1 MQETLIGDISVGDE
15 STMCCVQDEQP
26 SVARKGV
33 GVLAAPGENPQEEEE
48 EEGGRNE
55 IDSHRNRC
63 PPSWIST
70 DDLYSEPEFVNF

>member
-1 MQETLIGDISVGDE
+1 
-15 STMCCVQDEQP
+15 MCCVQDEQP
-26 SVARKGV
+26 PVGRKGV

-55 IDSHRNRC
+55 IDSHRNHC

-70 DDLYSEPEFVNF
+70 NEPEFFNF